1 MRPRILFVL
10 FLGALV
16 VARGQ
21 ERFETGELKGFTKSP
36 TEHVIERLRGTPTI
50 RSVEGTV
57 LSEGLKKALE
67 GVLVEIRGPG
77 ATEKIRSTLSNRQGR
92 FRFARVPDGEYTI
105 KVTRNGF
112 RSVVGTVSVRRSAKE
127 SKPLRID
134 MLHGV

>member
-1 MRPRILFVL
+1 MRLRILFVL
-10 FLGALV
+10 WLAATLVAL
-16 VARGQ
+16 AQ

-36 TEHVIERLRGTPTI
+36 TEHIIERLRDSPTI
-50 RSVEGTV
+50 RSVEGSV
-57 LSEGLKKALE
+57 HSEALKKPLE

-77 ATEKIRSTLSNRQGR
+77 ATEKIKSAVSNRHGR
-92 FRFARVPDGEYTI
+92 FRFGRVPDGQYTI
-105 KVTRNGF
+105 KVTLNGF